1 MTGRRRANIL
11 PPMRTKNMFYR
22 SRTAASCLPVVSG
35 LPVADRDAMAC
46 RLAVSRACL
55 GAVASGVLLGRDG
68 DLAVEADVSRGCLV
82 SLVGDGAPS
91 LLGLVSWQL
100 AAMGVRLLCLSPDPL
115 DGDLV
120 RDGVRLGGR
129 GRAETR
135 DWARGLFPLPSP
147 GRHPA
152 AVTVVA
158 PVLSSRAVA
167 ALAGLADEGGIVF
180 VAGCVVAG
188 SRVVEVRGD
197 RGGALPDGTGFVPA
211 AAPAMGSRG
220 RPVRAMMRKT
230 EKTA

>member
-68 DLAVEADVSRGCLV
+68 DLAVEADVSRGC
-82 SLVGDGAPS
+82 
-91 LLGLVSWQL
+91 LVSWQL